1 MTSIS
6 LFIHRFFFILSI
18 LSILFLFRFEHLP
31 GTVVFMYSSG
41 KMHAYVFFNNRL
53 VEAGKARLMP
63 IASGLLYGHGVFT
76 TLAVHGG
83 RPCLWPQHWMRLID
97 HAERCGV
104 DCRGFDQEGVAA
116 SLQKLIQTNEVE
128 EGRARI
134 TLFGGADRG
143 VWKIKGLGQPRTE
156 LLIMTGDAR
165 TPSSDGLSLTVSPYR
180 TNTLSPLAGIKS
192 VNYLEHALSWEE
204 ARSRDF
210 DEAVV
215 MNERGEIVSAT
226 MANLFWVTGGT
237 IHTPSLATGALAG
250 ITRARIIALAGE
262 LSLPHVE
269 GVYDLSH
276 LSDADEIFLT
286 SSGLGVAIVTTF
298 DFHRYT
304 VPVGSVTLR
313 LREAF
318 RQLTLHTD

>member
-1 MTSIS
+1 
-6 LFIHRFFFILSI
+6 
-18 LSILFLFRFEHLP
+18 
-31 GTVVFMYSSG
+31 
-41 KMHAYVFFNNRL
+41 MHSHVIFNNRL
-53 VEAGKARLMP
+53 VEATKARLMP
-63 IASGLLYGHGVFT
+63 VASGSLYGHGVFT
-76 TLAVHGG
+76 TLAIHGG
-83 RPCLWPQHWMRLID
+83 KPFLWPQHWMRLID
-97 HAERCGV
+97 HAERSGV
-104 DCRGFDQEGVAA
+104 DCRSFDQEAVAA
-116 SLQKLIQTNEVE
+116 LLDKLIHANEVAD
-128 EGRARI
+128 GRARI

-165 TPSSDGLSLTVSPYR
+165 QVERDGLALTVSPYR
-180 TNTLSPLAGIKS
+180 TNTLSPLSGIKS
-192 VNYLEHALSWEE
+192 VNYLEHTLSWEE
-204 ARSRDF
+204 AQARDF

-215 MNERGEIVSAT
+215 INERGEIVSAT

-237 IHTPSLATGALAG
+237 IHTPTLATGALAG
-250 ITRARIIALAGE
+250 VTRARIIALAGE

-304 VPVGSVTLR
+304 IPMGSVALR

-318 RQLTLHTD
+318 RQLTLQTD